1 MDVLQVMGPPT
12 FDSSIIRKEFRTYS
26 PFVQNFKNNDDI
38 RIVIQN
44 QDLILLPSESYIR
57 CTLNYKI
64 INEGQHVNP
73 RLQNNFL
80 AFMFEEIRYELNGH
94 EIDKIKNPGIT
105 TCLKN
110 YCSLTQAENRNLSYA
125 GWFFGNDESHPNVET
140 KFEICLPLR
149 KLFGFCEDYSKVILG
164 SRHEL
169 ILIRSRTDNNSVD
182 LQANTKYELTL
193 DQVQWKMPIIQV
205 SDVEKYSLMKTIN
218 KDQLITIPFRGW
230 LLNEYPTLPT
240 SNKHIWNVKTSTQIE
255 KPRFIIFGLQTDKK
269 NKMEKDSSKF
279 DPCNLGNV
287 RIYLNS
293 HPYPNEEIRFNFQ
306 ECFSQVYEAY
316 SNFRKVYYADT
327 LSYPLLTMNELK
339 KQGLVFIDCSHQEES
354 LKAGTVDLSI
364 HFETV
369 DSTPFKE
376 NTTAYCLLIHD
387 KIVQYNPLTNLVET
401 IK

>member
-1 MDVLQVMGPPT
+1 MDLLGVMGPPT
-12 FDSSIIRKEFRTYS
+12 FDNSIIQKEFRTYT
-26 PFVQNFKNNDDI
+26 PFVQSFKNNDEI

-57 CTLNYKI
+57 CVLNY
-64 INEGQHVNP
+64 NVEHVNAK
-73 RLQNNFL
+73 LQNNFL

-94 EIDKIKNPGIT
+94 EIDKVKNPGIT

-110 YCSLTQAENRNLSYA
+110 YCSLTQDESRNLSYA
-125 GWFFGNDESHPNVET
+125 GWFHGIEENHPDVKL

-149 KLFGFCEDYSKVILG
+149 KLFGFCEDYKKVILG

-169 ILIRSRTDNNSVD
+169 ILIRSRSDNNSVE
-182 LQANTKYELTL
+182 LVANSKFELTL

-218 KDQLITIPFRGW
+218 KDQFITIPFRGW
-230 LLNEYPTLPT
+230 LLNEYPTIPT
-240 SNKHIWNVKTSTQIE
+240 VSKHIWNVKTSTQIE
-255 KPRFIIFGLQTDKK
+255 KPRFIIFGLQNAKK

-287 RIYLNS
+287 RVYLNS
-293 HPYPNEEIRFNFQ
+293 HQYPNEEIRFNFQ

-316 SNFRKVYYADT
+316 SNFRKVYYGDSI
-327 LSYPLLTMNELK
+327 SYPLLTMNEFK
-339 KQGLVFIDCSHQEES
+339 KQGLVFINCQHQDETI
-354 LKAGTVDLSI
+354 KAGPIDLAL
-364 HFETV
+364 HFE
-369 DSTPFKE
+369 SFNNEAFKPE
-376 NTTAYCLLIHD
+376 TTAFCLIIHD